1 MSFDLNRYLSERRG
15 LVEAE
20 LASLSRLP
28 ALVHGSA
35 GQVPKTLADAMNYS
49 LLAGGKR
56 LRPILAMAGCEALG
70 QKPERALKFG
80 CAVEM
85 IHTYSLIHDDLPAM
99 DNDDFRRGRPT
110 NHKVYGEAMAIL
122 AGDALLTDAFALA
135 AQSDAPAE
143 VLVEL
148 LRELSYSAGS
158 PGMVG
163 GQVVDV
169 EATGKPVDLALLK
182 GLHAMKTG
190 ALFDVSL
197 RGGARLG
204 GAAVEELAAI
214 RSYAQALGLAFQIVD
229 DVLDVTQDLAQ
240 LGKDPGSD
248 KEAGKTTYVDLLG
261 VEGAMTQARKVMDEG
276 IAALAPFGAHA
287 EPLRALGNYTVD
299 RKN

>member
-1 MSFDLNRYLSERRG
+1 MSFDLKSYLSARRD

-20 LASLSRLP
+20 LAKLGKLK
-28 ALVHGSA
+28 ALVHGDTGFA
-35 GQVPKTLADAMNYS
+35 PGKLAEAMNYS

-56 LRPILAMAGCEALG
+56 LRPILAMAGCEAMG
-70 QKPERALKFG
+70 KPPTMALHFG

-110 NHKVYGEAMAIL
+110 NHKVYGEALAIL

-135 AQSDAPAE
+135 AQSPAPAD
-143 VLVEL
+143 VLVEII
-148 LRELSYSAGS
+148 RELSFAAGS

-163 GQVVDV
+163 GQVIDV
-169 EATGKPVDLALLK
+169 EATGKKVDLGHLK
-182 GLHAMKTG
+182 VLHAMKTG

-204 GAAVEELAAI
+204 GATDEQLGHI
-214 RSYAQALGLAFQIVD
+214 RTYAQALGLAFQIVD
-229 DVLDVTQDLAQ
+229 DVLDVTADLAQ

-248 KEAGKTTYVDLLG
+248 REAGKTTYVDLLG
-261 VEGAMTQARKVMDEG
+261 VEGAMAHARQVMDAG
-276 IAALAPFGAHA
+276 ILALAPFGVHA
-287 EPLRALGNYTVD
+287 EPLRALGNYTVE
-299 RKN
+299 RNN

>member
-1 MSFDLNRYLSERRG
+1 
-15 LVEAE
+15 
-20 LASLSRLP
+20 LSRLSCSP
-28 ALVHGSA
+28 YPSNPRWSTAQLDYVQSHSVSRFA
-35 GQVPKTLADAMNYS
+35 TACSP
-49 LLAGGKR
+49 GGKR
-56 LRPILAMAGCEALG
+56 LRPILALAGCEAMG
-70 QKPERALKFG
+70 QKPEVALRFG

-135 AQSDAPAE
+135 IQSPAPPE
-143 VLVEL
+143 VLIEIV
-148 LRELSYSAGS
+148 RELSFSAGS

-163 GQVVDV
+163 GQVIDV
-169 EATGKPVDLALLK
+169 EATGKPIELSQLK
-182 GLHAMKTG
+182 VLHAMKTG

-204 GAAVEELAAI
+204 GASPEQLALI
-214 RSYAQALGLAFQIVD
+214 RTYAQALGLAFQIVD
-229 DVLDVTQDLAQ
+229 DVLDVTQDLLQ

-248 KEAGKTTYVDLLG
+248 REAGKTTYVDLLG
-261 VEGAMTQARKVMDEG
+261 VEGAMSQARQVMAEG
-276 IAALAPFGAHA
+276 IAALAPFGKAA
-287 EPLRALGNYTVD
+287 EPLRALGQYTVE

>member
-1 MSFDLNRYLSERRG
+1 MSFDLKSYLSARRD

-20 LASLSRLP
+20 LAKLGKLK
-28 ALVHGSA
+28 ALVHGDTGFA
-35 GQVPKTLADAMNYS
+35 PGKLAEAMNYS

-56 LRPILAMAGCEALG
+56 LRPILAMAGCEAMG
-70 QKPERALKFG
+70 KPPTMALHFG

-110 NHKVYGEAMAIL
+110 NHKVYGEALAIL

-135 AQSDAPAE
+135 AQSPAPAA
-143 VLVEL
+143 VLVEII
-148 LRELSYSAGS
+148 RELSFAAGS

-163 GQVVDV
+163 GQVIDV
-169 EATGKPVDLALLK
+169 EATGKKVDLDHLK
-182 GLHAMKTG
+182 VLHAMKTG

-204 GAAVEELAAI
+204 GATDEQLGHI
-214 RSYAQALGLAFQIVD
+214 RTYAQALGLAFQIVD
-229 DVLDVTQDLAQ
+229 DVLDVTADLAQ

-248 KEAGKTTYVDLLG
+248 REAGKTTYVDLLG
-261 VEGAMTQARKVMDEG
+261 VEGAM
-276 IAALAPFGAHA
+276 AHA
-287 EPLRALGNYTVD
+287 RQ
-299 RKN
+299 